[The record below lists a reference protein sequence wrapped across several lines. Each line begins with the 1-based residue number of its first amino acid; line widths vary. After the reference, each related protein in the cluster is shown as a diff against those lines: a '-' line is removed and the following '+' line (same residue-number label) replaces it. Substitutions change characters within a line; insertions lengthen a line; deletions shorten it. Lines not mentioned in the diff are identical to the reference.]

1 MQYARAAR
9 PVGAAR
15 AARRGAASS
24 DRIAFAQKEP
34 DAMPHKEGSLEAPTR
49 YPLDWLS
56 DGFYDQASLDKELSR
71 VFDICAGCRRCV
83 SLCGAFPALFDL
95 VDETD
100 SGEAHDVDT
109 REFGKVVDQ
118 CYLCDLCYMTKC
130 PYVPPHPWNVDF
142 PHLMLRA
149 KAVDYRRGDVP
160 LRDKFLSNTDA
171 LGHFAG
177 IPVVTQTVNTVNHT
191 AAARGVMEKAL
202 GVDKKAWLPDFAAR
216 KFRSA
221 AQESPKKPVRD
232 GERTP
237 GKVAI
242 YATCYVNFNEPG
254 IGHDLL
260 AVLAHNEIPYELV
273 ASEACCGMPLLEQGN
288 LQGVAGKK
296 EKNMPVLAKYAR
308 EGYAIIGAIPSCVL
322 MYKHELPL
330 MFPDDED
337 VRAVS
342 DAFWDPFEY
351 FVSRHRDG
359 LLKTDFKTALGKV
372 SYHVPCHARV
382 QNIGRKTFE
391 TLSLVP
397 DTKVTVV
404 ERCSGHAGTFG
415 VKKEFHAM
423 AMKIGTPVF
432 KAMAQAEPDYI
443 SSDCQLAG
451 HHIEQGIDE
460 NGLRRSQLA
469 HPLTLLRKAY
479 GI

>member
-1 MQYARAAR
+1 
-9 PVGAAR
+9 
-15 AARRGAASS
+15 
-24 DRIAFAQKEP
+24 
-34 DAMPHKEGSLEAPTR
+34 MPQKEGSLEAPIR
-49 YPLDWLS
+49 HPLDWQS
-56 DGFYDQASLDKELSR
+56 DAFYDQNAIDEELTR

-100 SGEAHDVDT
+100 TGEAHEVDKKK
-109 REFGKVVDQ
+109 FGAVVDQ

-130 PYVPPHPWNVDF
+130 PYVPPHQWNVDF

-149 KAVDYRRGDVP
+149 KAAAFKRGEVQ

-171 LGHFAG
+171 LGTFAG
-177 IPVVTQTVNTVNHT
+177 IPIVTQTVNAVNHT
-191 AAARGVMEKAL
+191 KAARGLMENAL
-202 GVDKKAWLPDFAAR
+202 GVDKDAWLPDFATR

-221 AQESPKKPVRD
+221 AKKSPQVQTKD

-260 AVLAHNEIPYELV
+260 AVLAHNDIPYELV
-273 ASEACCGMPLLEQGN
+273 SSEACCGMPLLEQGN
-288 LQGVAGKK
+288 LQGVAAKK
-296 EKNMPVLAKYAR
+296 EKNMPVLARYAR

-330 MFPDDED
+330 MFPGDAD

-342 DAFWDPFEY
+342 EAFWDPFEY

-359 LLKTDFKTALGKV
+359 LLKTDFKTPLGKV

-382 QNIGRKTFE
+382 QNIGRKTSE
-391 TLSLVP
+391 TFALVP
-397 DTKVTVV
+397 DTQVTVV

-432 KAMAQAEPDYI
+432 KAMAQPQPDFI

-451 HHIEQGIDE
+451 HHIEQGFDE
-460 NGLRRSQLA
+460 NSLPKAQLA

-479 GI
+479 GL

>member
-1 MQYARAAR
+1 
-9 PVGAAR
+9 
-15 AARRGAASS
+15 
-24 DRIAFAQKEP
+24 
-34 DAMPHKEGSLEAPTR
+34 MPHKEGSLEAPTR
-49 YPLDWLS
+49 HPLDWQS
-56 DGFYDQASLDKELSR
+56 DAFYDQAKLDDELAR

-100 SGEAHDVDT
+100 TGEAHDVDKASYA
-109 REFGKVVDQ
+109 KVVDQ

-149 KAVDYRRGDVP
+149 KAIHYRNGEVQ
-160 LRDKFLSNTDA
+160 LRDRVLSNTDA
-171 LGHFAG
+171 LGHLAG
-177 IPVVTQTVNTVNHT
+177 IPVVTQTVNAVNAT
-191 AAARGVMEKAL
+191 KPMRAVMEDAL
-202 GVDKKAWLPDFAAR
+202 GVDRHAWLPSFATR

-221 AQESPKKPVRD
+221 ARKATSSEVRD

-260 AVLAHNEIPYELV
+260 AVLDHNAIPYVLV
-273 ASEACCGMPLLEQGN
+273 KSEACCGMPLLEQGN
-288 LQGVAGKK
+288 LEGVAKK
-296 EKNMPVLAKYAR
+296 QAANMPVLAQYAR
-308 EGYAIIGAIPSCVL
+308 EGYALLGAVPSCVL

-330 MFPDDED
+330 MFPDDAD
-337 VRAVS
+337 TRAVS

-351 FVSRHRDG
+351 FVARNRDG
-359 LLKTDFKTALGKV
+359 LLKTDFTTPLGKV

-382 QNIGRKTFE
+382 QNIGRKTSDL
-391 TLSLVP
+391 LSLVP
-397 DTKVTVV
+397 ETKVTVV

-423 AMKIGTPVF
+423 SMKIGTPVF
-432 KAMAQAEPDYI
+432 KQMALSDPDFI

-451 HHIEQGIDE
+451 HHIAQGIEE
-460 NGLRRSQLA
+460 NKLANAESGAPPLA